1 MITLLENSKIKPIL
15 YAKSAI
21 FQNFKN
27 RLIPI
32 FSKSTAK
39 TIWPEFLRK
48 MTILIIYDRINYPV
62 FKAKSFKLKNDRFI
76 KLRSRQSN
84 KARLN
89 LLKKTKSPN
98 GNRRLSNSTN
108 TDYPDYLSDTN
119 SQISGISFLNNPL
132 SDLLNP
138 KEKKDEA
145 INKFIDTSLIMTENM
160 QLENIHLHKPS
171 EFGSYN
177 FVIRSKRGDYSQKDR
192 KEQTSNGSDDEDFI
206 EKEMRVRF
214 ESESQLK
221 SASFYFDSKFKK
233 VNNLQSSNKINS
245 NYDTAL
251 NAFNQIN
258 QLSTRE
264 RNFYNTFQIPRLN
277 NRNDETSNYIK
288 NIYRQNNPFINLN
301 QTVKSNNVNESFNCL
316 SLSKFK
322 TEKSRFNSNSYNNF
336 VYNKV
341 SSDIY
346 SKFGRTKPPMGYP
359 QQIKNGN
366 ANNEK
371 PNNLEQSQ
379 ESIIEVKGQLN
390 LSSNKDFFLPKIF

>member
-1 MITLLENSKIKPIL
+1 
-15 YAKSAI
+15 
-21 FQNFKN
+21 
-27 RLIPI
+27 
-32 FSKSTAK
+32 
-39 TIWPEFLRK
+39 

-62 FKAKSFKLKNDRFI
+62 FKAKSFKLKNHRFI
-76 KLRSRQSN
+76 NLRSRQNN

-89 LLKKTKSPN
+89 LMKKSKSPN

-138 KEKKDEA
+138 KEKKDET

-177 FVIRSKRGDYSQKDR
+177 FVIRSKRGDCSQKDKYQ

-221 SASFYFDSKFKK
+221 SASFYFGNSSNSKYKK
-233 VNNLQSSNKINS
+233 VNNLQSSNKINT

-264 RNFYNTFQIPRLN
+264 RNFYNTFQMPRLN
-277 NRNDETSNYIK
+277 NGNDETSNYIK
-288 NIYRQNNPFINLN
+288 NIYRQNNPFINVN
-301 QTVKSNNVNESFNCL
+301 QSVKSINVNESFNCL
-316 SLSKFK
+316 SLSKFQ

-346 SKFGRTKPPMGYP
+346 SKFGRTKPSMGYP
-359 QQIKNGN
+359 QQIKNAN
-366 ANNEK
+366 FNNEK

>member
-1 MITLLENSKIKPIL
+1 
-15 YAKSAI
+15 
-21 FQNFKN
+21 
-27 RLIPI
+27 
-32 FSKSTAK
+32 
-39 TIWPEFLRK
+39 

-62 FKAKSFKLKNDRFI
+62 FKAKSFKLKNHRFI
-76 KLRSRQSN
+76 KLRSRQNN

-89 LLKKTKSPN
+89 LIKKSKSPN

-138 KEKKDEA
+138 KEKKDET

-160 QLENIHLHKPS
+160 QLENIHFHKPS

-177 FVIRSKRGDYSQKDR
+177 FVIRSKREDYSQKDKYQ

-221 SASFYFDSKFKK
+221 SNNKYKK

-277 NRNDETSNYIK
+277 NGNDETSNYIK
-288 NIYRQNNPFINLN
+288 NIYRQNNPFINVN
-301 QTVKSNNVNESFNCL
+301 QSVISNNVNESFNCL
-316 SLSKFK
+316 SLSKFQ
-322 TEKSRFNSNSYNNF
+322 TEKSKFNSNSYNNF

-346 SKFGRTKPPMGYP
+346 SKFGRTKPPMGYKYP
-359 QQIKNGN
+359 QQIKYAN